1 MLKGIPSLLT
11 PELLKILMEMGHGDE
26 LLICDGN
33 YPKFGCPERCV
44 RMDGHGIPEIL
55 DAVLRFFPLDPY
67 VEHPTILMAVLPDDP
82 YKPEIWETYRE
93 IGKRHEEDGLRETTV
108 QKTEFYP
115 ITKAIFEL
123 SQYFGSGPCVAAA
136 FGVWAMAFLAAALIA
151 ASAMLGKKLGALFRM

>member
-1 MLKGIPSLLT
+1 MLKGIPSILS

-55 DAVLRFFPLDPY
+55 DAILQFFPLDPY
-67 VEHPTILMAVLPDDP
+67 VENPAILMAVLPDDP

-93 IGKRHEEDGLRETTV
+93 IGKKHEKDGKDIHPL
-108 QKTEFYP
+108 
-115 ITKAIFEL
+115 
-123 SQYFGSGPCVAAA
+123 
-136 FGVWAMAFLAAALIA
+136 
-151 ASAMLGKKLGALFRM
+151 